1 MVLSLIKVFI
11 EYVLCAECT
20 KRYVKKKKISDSTIN
35 HSNIPSF
42 MS

>member
-1 MVLSLIKVFI
+1 MFLSLIKVFI

-20 KRYVKKKKISDSTIN
+20 KRYVKKKISDSTIN